1 MPLHIRLLA
10 LMALLLGGCAL
21 PPRPENLLLGAAP
34 RSTPVPP
41 ATLVTDGGFCVALNE
56 QGRLLTQPCDQEP
69 NQLFIWDAGAL
80 LLAQGC
86 LIATGTDGLVVGGC
100 ENDSHQWQWQGDHL
114 FNRQVPGC
122 GRSSP
127 QIRRAVAAGRVLRW
141 RQSELHLDADRQP
154 AGSPRPTRSQRMMGL
169 RWVA

>member
-21 PPRPENLLLGAAP
+21 PPRPENLLLEAASS
-34 RSTPVPP
+34 STSIPP

-100 ENDSHQWQWQGDHL
+100 ENDSHQWQWQGDRL
-114 FNRQVPGC
+114 FNRQVSLC
-122 GRSSP
+122 LD
-127 QIRRAVAAGRVLRW
+127 VAGRRHRSAVPLRLAECYGGAN
-141 RQSELHLDADRQP
+141 QSFTWTPTGSLLDRL
-154 AGSPRPTRSQRMMGL
+154 GL
-169 RWVA
+169 PGLSG

>member
-1 MPLHIRLLA
+1 MPFHIRLLA
-10 LMALLLGGCAL
+10 LMALLLGGCVL
-21 PPRPENLLLGAAP
+21 PPRPENLLLGAASS
-34 RSTPVPP
+34 STPVPP

-114 FNRQVPGC
+114 FNRQVSLC
-122 GRSSP
+122 LD
-127 QIRRAVAAGRVLRW
+127 VAGRRHRSAVPLRLAECYGGAN
-141 RQSELHLDADRQP
+141 QSFTWTP
-154 AGSPRPTRSQRMMGL
+154 TGSLLERLMPPSSI
-169 RWVA
+169 W